1 MRSRAEITILS
12 QQTLTEGRIALDCIF
27 QGRVLTSANDGW
39 SFDTRLIYEVIPRGE
54 FLRIVK
60 ITEIPRTRGETMS
73 VEAES
78 WGQIKAL
85 YR

>member
-1 MRSRAEITILS
+1 
-12 QQTLTEGRIALDCIF
+12 
-27 QGRVLTSANDGW
+27 LTSANDGW